1 MNKLAHDVM
10 SRLASEI
17 QSVRTVTLHNHA
29 RLAESQGDVA
39 ALHAEVGALRA
50 GLAHDVQALR
60 SEVAL
65 LRAS

>member
-1 MNKLAHDVM
+1 MNKLVHDVV
-10 SRLASEI
+10 SRLSTEI
-17 QSVRTVTLHNHA
+17 QSVRTVSLHNNA

-39 ALHAEVGALRA
+39 ALRAEVGAL
-50 GLAHDVQALR
+50 QALR